1 MFIFQFGIQCL
12 INFLNFRASSHFM
25 PRIELTRIKTQDN
38 KMHRLQLP
46 RCFPKRIPFNF
57 HYLMSS
63 VYQGAA
69 QNTHTHIL
77 RQRQTHADTHCKRI
91 MVNERHSGSKLF
103 SFVSVWFVCLFCPF
117 NLLLWKS
124 IQITIQSISTIAHYM
139 LSHLFISIIICFLVD
154 FSSFVIR
161 VRYMT
166 DSALAKRSFSFFQLI
181 VVQMTV
187 KRHSNGFQKME

>member
-69 QNTHTHIL
+69 QNTHTHIR

-103 SFVSVWFVCLFCPF
+103 SFVSVWFVCLFVLSLQFIALEINSNYNIVYF
-117 NLLLWKS
+117 NHCTLYAISFIYFDNHLLS
-124 IQITIQSISTIAHYM
+124 
-139 LSHLFISIIICFLVD
+139 C
-154 FSSFVIR
+154 
-161 VRYMT
+161 
-166 DSALAKRSFSFFQLI
+166 
-181 VVQMTV
+181 
-187 KRHSNGFQKME
+187 